1 MSKSLFRVLL
11 CLLSACVACPAAEP
25 VATVPVYGDI
35 TDAATGKALAARLY
49 LRSDADGKWHFP
61 RSVPPFGS
69 AVRYERKS
77 GFNTNSVEYHTSLSA
92 HQWVAELLPGNYTAM
107 VERGKEYL
115 PLTNRFT
122 VVARPVEVKLP
133 LKRWVN
139 MAERGWFS
147 GDAHNHRAPVEL
159 ETAMLADDVNVALP
173 MVDWTTVDTIS
184 PALSDRNMKGSYG
197 GKPVVVDPTHV
208 WYPRNTEYEIFR
220 SGGKN
225 HTLGALLIVGHR
237 ERFDIPVFPLRRVSE
252 RAHAEGGLIDL
263 EKHNWSGSMPIVPVL
278 KPDLFELANNHHWR
292 VEYGVRNWAVPAPKW
307 MKLAERGFGDGSGT
321 DSELAWTHYGFESYY
336 ALLNCGFRLKPT
348 AGTANGVHPV
358 PLGFSRVYVHCEGGF
373 SYEKWMKG
381 LAEGRSF
388 VTTGP
393 MLMATVST
401 NFPDFSVD
409 VIESSAIGSVDRHS
423 RKRPDR
429 TIRGAAPIELQVN
442 WEMMPQA
449 LTSVEVIVNG
459 KLAERVL
466 YWPTLNWSGE
476 IETPKLGDACD
487 ALWRPFGRDRFS
499 TGIHRPLPKARVLMK
514 ESGWVAL
521 RCFAVTDGHV
531 RFAHTAPWWVE
542 IEGKPLR
549 PRREQADWFVQR
561 TEEEIARNTGVL
573 SAEQLAEFHEALA
586 AWKKI
591 QANAK

>member
-1 MSKSLFRVLL
+1 MTMCFLRVAIGLL
-11 CLLSACVACPAAEP
+11 VAFPAGHVFAQ
-25 VATVPVYGDI
+25 TVPVYGDI
-35 TDAATGKALAARLY
+35 TDAATGKPVAARLY
-49 LRSDADGKWHFP
+49 LRGDADGKWHFP
-61 RSVPPFGS
+61 KSVPPFGS
-69 AVRYERKS
+69 AVRYEKRS
-77 GFNTNSVEYHTSLSA
+77 GFNTNATEYHTTLSA
-92 HQWVAELLPGNYTAM
+92 HQWVAELPPGSYTAV

-115 PLTNRFT
+115 PLTNQFT
-122 VVARPVEVKLP
+122 VAARPVEVKLP

-147 GDAHNHRAPVEL
+147 GDAHNHRAPAEL
-159 ETAMLADDVNVALP
+159 ASAMLAEDVNVALP
-173 MVDWTTVDTIS
+173 MIDWTTVDTVP
-184 PALSDRNMKGSYG
+184 PALSDKNMKGDFG
-197 GKPVVVDPTHV
+197 GRPVVVDPTHV

-220 SGGKN
+220 SGGKQ
-225 HTLGALLIVGHR
+225 HTLGAFLIVGHK
-237 ERFDIPVFPLRRVSE
+237 ERFDVPVFPLKRVSE

-263 EKHNWSGSMPIVPVL
+263 EKHNWNWSVPIVPVL

-292 VEYGVRNWAVPAPKW
+292 VEFGVRNWAVPAPKW
-307 MKLAERGFGDGSGT
+307 MRLAERGLGNGTGT
-321 DSELAWTHYGFESYY
+321 DTELAWTHYGFETYY

-381 LAEGRSF
+381 LGEGRSF

-393 MLMATVST
+393 MLFATA
-401 NFPDFSVD
+401 NG
-409 VIESSAIGSVDRHS
+409 SSA
-423 RKRPDR
+423 
-429 TIRGAAPIELQVN
+429 
-442 WEMMPQA
+442 
-449 LTSVEVIVNG
+449 
-459 KLAERVL
+459 
-466 YWPTLNWSGE
+466 
-476 IETPKLGDACD
+476 
-487 ALWRPFGRDRFS
+487 
-499 TGIHRPLPKARVLMK
+499 ARVLHAKDRLKLRVTAASHATSRSERIEIVHNGAIVRGLTVTSDCGFNPQANMSFATV
-514 ESGWVAL
+514 EIDFDTSGWVCA
-521 RCFAVTDGHV
+521 RFFEEVDGRL

-591 QANAK
+591 QATAK

>member
-1 MSKSLFRVLL
+1 MTTSLLRAGL
-11 CLLSACVACPAAEP
+11 CLLVALSAARAA
-25 VATVPVYGDI
+25 AQTVPVYGDI
-35 TDAATGKALAARLY
+35 TDAATGKPVPARLY
-49 LRSDADGKWHFP
+49 LRGDTDGKWHFP
-61 RSVPPFGS
+61 KSVPPFGS
-69 AVRYERKS
+69 AVRYEKRS
-77 GFNTNSVEYHTSLSA
+77 GFNTNATEYHTTLSA
-92 HQWVAELLPGNYTAM
+92 HQWVAELPPGGYTAV

-115 PLTNRFT
+115 PLTNQFT
-122 VVARPVEVKLP
+122 VAGKPVEVKLP

-147 GDAHNHRAPVEL
+147 GDAHNHRAPAEL
-159 ETAMLADDVNVALP
+159 ESAMLAEDVNVALP
-173 MVDWTTVDTIS
+173 MIDWTTVDTVP
-184 PALSDRNMKGSYG
+184 PALSDKNMKGNFG
-197 GKPVVVDPTHV
+197 AQPVVVDPTHV

-220 SGGKN
+220 SGGKA
-225 HTLGALLIVGHR
+225 HTLGALLIVGHK
-237 ERFDIPVFPLRRVSE
+237 ERFDVPVFPLRRVSE

-263 EKHNWSGSMPIVPVL
+263 EKHNWPWSVAIVPVL

-292 VEYGVRNWAVPAPKW
+292 VEFGVRNWAVPAPKW
-307 MKLAERGFGDGSGT
+307 MELSGT
-321 DSELAWTHYGFESYY
+321 GTGTDTEEAWTDYGFETYY

-381 LAEGRSF
+381 LGEGRSF

-393 MLMATVST
+393 MLDARMNSRLQGLTLKLKNGVT
-401 NFPDFSVD
+401 EVRLVGEVQTEPQQ
-409 VIESSAIGSVDRHS
+409 GSVPGWAH
-423 RKRPDR
+423 
-429 TIRGAAPIELQVN
+429 L
-442 WEMMPQA
+442 
-449 LTSVEVIVNG
+449 SVVVNG
-459 KLAERVL
+459 RSVFDHWK
-466 YWPTLNWSGE
+466 T
-476 IETPKLGDACD
+476 GDD
-487 ALWRPFGRDRFS
+487 WHGGQWQFDHKIKVK
-499 TGIHRPLPKARVLMK
+499 T
-514 ESGWVAL
+514 SGWVAL
-521 RCFAVTDGHV
+521 RFEERLPNHRI

-573 SAEQLAEFHEALA
+573 PAEALAEFHEALA

>member
-1 MSKSLFRVLL
+1 MSKSLLHDLL
-11 CLLSACVACPAAEP
+11 CPLAACVASCAA
-25 VATVPVYGDI
+25 AQTVPVYGDI
-35 TDAATGKALAARLY
+35 TDAATGKPVAARLY
-49 LRSDADGKWHFP
+49 LRGDADGKWHFP
-61 RSVPPFGS
+61 KSVPPFGS

-77 GFNTNSVEYHTSLSA
+77 GFNTNCVEFHTTLSA
-92 HQWVAELLPGNYTAM
+92 HQWVAELPPGRYTAV

-122 VVARPVEVKLP
+122 VAGKPVEVKLP

-139 MAERGWFS
+139 MAGRGWFS
-147 GDAHNHRAPVEL
+147 GDAHNHRAPAEL
-159 ETAMLADDVNVALP
+159 ESAMLAEDVNVALP
-173 MVDWTTVDTIS
+173 MIDWTTVDTVP
-184 PALSDRNMKGSYG
+184 PALSDKNMKGNFG
-197 GKPVVVDPTHV
+197 AKPVVVDPTHV
-208 WYPRNTEYEIFR
+208 WFPRNTEYEIFR
-220 SGGKN
+220 SGGKV
-225 HTLGALLIVGHR
+225 HTLGALLVVGHK

-263 EKHNWSGSMPIVPVL
+263 EKHNWPWSVAIVPVL

-307 MKLAERGFGDGSGT
+307 MKLAERGLGNGTGT
-321 DSELAWTHYGFESYY
+321 DTELAWTHYGFETYY

-381 LAEGRSF
+381 LGEGKSF

-393 MLMATVST
+393 MLIAKVNGQQSGQILKLGTAAKRKLK
-401 NFPDFSVD
+401 VD
-409 VIESSAIGSVDRHS
+409 VE
-423 RKRPDR
+423 
-429 TIRGAAPIELQVN
+429 AAASEPLN
-442 WEMMPQA
+442 P
-449 LTSVEVIVNG
+449 VEVIVNG
-459 KLAERVL
+459 ERKMTMWWFNRQLHQGIGSV
-466 YWPTLNWSGE
+466 E
-476 IETPKLGDACD
+476 IE
-487 ALWRPFGRDRFS
+487 
-499 TGIHRPLPKARVLMK
+499 M
-514 ESGWVAL
+514 ENSGWVAL
-521 RCFAVTDGHV
+521 RCFQKQPDGRV

-573 SAEQLAEFHEALA
+573 PAEALAEFHEALA

-591 QANAK
+591 QATAR